1 MINNKNN
8 QNNYSKK
15 NKIFLKKTY
24 ISKNKFKLL
33 LINMNSKF
41 KVLITEIQITYHYY
55 KKIYSNKY
63 KWLIYY
69 LKKYNNRS
77 FKMIKKM
84 IKIIV

>member
-1 MINNKNN
+1 
-8 QNNYSKK
+8 
-15 NKIFLKKTY
+15 
-24 ISKNKFKLL
+24 
-33 LINMNSKF
+33 MNSKF
-41 KVLITEIQITYHYY
+41 KVFKTEIQITYHYY

-77 FKMIKKM
+77 FKLIKKM